1 MNFKSLPNDQ
11 KELVLASLNGKAQ
24 GAHVNFSRHNSP
36 NSRAF
41 ADRTNGKRP
50 KLEIIRDL
58 KFHFSIILK
67 REGVLLSEVIS
78 THDNIFISIL
88 YFPLFKLIFIILRTP
103 MKTTVA

>member
-11 KELVLASLNGKAQ
+11 KELVLASLNGKVQ
-24 GAHVNFSRHNSP
+24 GARVHFSRHNSP

-58 KFHFSIILK
+58 KFHLSIILK
-67 REGVLLSEVIS
+67 RGEGGVLLSEVIS
-78 THDNIFISIL
+78 THDNIS
-88 YFPLFKLIFIILRTP
+88 
-103 MKTTVA
+103 